1 MKENNILKIVVPVI
15 AVLVIF
21 ESVMVV
27 SNLSNRGGQT
37 GAGITP
43 VITQVPTE
51 VGISETPINLV
62 FGTENKEMKIGKT
75 YTIELNLLSRVNY
88 ALDAIDLYVKYDPLA
103 FKVENLIFGSGLPK
117 PTFSK
122 VSEPKGL
129 IVSNFLINEQGGLKI
144 ITNEVVPVIKFDVTP
159 RRVGDF
165 VFQINELQDQ
175 KESATLF
182 IENSTSKV
190 LPFLSN
196 KLNIK
201 VTK

>member
-1 MKENNILKIVVPVI
+1 MKENNILKIAVPIV

-27 SNLSNRGGQT
+27 SNLSNRQSQT
-37 GAGITP
+37 VTN
-43 VITQVPTE
+43 TVPTVAQISNKPE
-51 VGISETPINLV
+51 VSETPIDLV
-62 FGTENKEMKIGKT
+62 FGTDNKEMKIGKT
-75 YTIELNLLSRVNY
+75 YTVELNLLSKVDHS
-88 ALDAIDLYVKYDPLA
+88 LDAVDLYVKYDQSA
-103 FKVENLIFGSGLPK
+103 FKVENLTFGSKLPK

-122 VSEPKGL
+122 ISDQKSL

-144 ITNEVVPVIKFDVTP
+144 MANEIVPVLKFSVTPKKVGNFVFEINEVK
-159 RRVGDF
+159 
-165 VFQINELQDQ
+165 DQ

-196 KLNIK
+196 KLNVKAIK
-201 VTK
+201 